1 MKKEFVE
8 FLKEWVPTINWVYFI
23 YPKTL
28 AVLRHKNNFFE
39 IHIQPQFSLK
49 GEVHGFVSNH
59 FVKKRRRMYI

>member
-1 MKKEFVE
+1 MG
-8 FLKEWVPTINWVYFI
+8 TNNYVYFI

-28 AVLRHKNNFFE
+28 AVLRPKNNFFE